1 MRESKFINRNGE
13 KWQQFEEDM
22 RFKNMAPDELERAFL
37 ELNDDL
43 AYSRT
48 YFPNRSVRVFLNNL
62 LTPVYDRI
70 YRSRP
75 ISRKVIREFFTQTAP
90 RIHWSARKYMFIAL
104 ITVLMGF
111 LVGFF
116 GTRQDKQFAVTVLGS
131 GYVSMTEDNIA
142 KGDPLGVYK
151 DESAGEMF
159 LQIATNNL
167 RVGFYFFV
175 FGALFCVGTLYL
187 LLLNGIVLGVF
198 TYLFTSRG
206 LTGEY
211 ILTVYQHGTLEILS
225 MVIEGAAGIM
235 LGAGILFPGTLPRM
249 QSIQNAARKSI
260 TMFLVCLPIIIIAAF
275 IESYLTRFTDIGTV
289 QRTLIILLSLGFMLY
304 YFVVLPWWKHRNSQ
318 QFDLQEDQPRA
329 QTVRTFLPG
338 TIYSVGTLLVLGIHK
353 LRTSFGRWL
362 LVALGLGVGG
372 YFLSAWLGA
381 NDISR
386 DVAFQLRRW
395 MYSLGQSS
403 PDSLIELFTGSAKL
417 LLWNIYACRYL
428 FSAARFP
435 EVLPVIFMIWYA
447 VVWLMSDIAYN
458 NILPKPTRV
467 QRWFLPAKYACLTAV
482 LLWLV
487 QGFWWPLLWIAWP
500 LLCMGTGI
508 AIHHENGNIKKGIK
522 TAWRLMF
529 KQLGRF
535 LASVML
541 VSILYVMLMMGFWF
555 FITVMLNFSA
565 SMQSVNP
572 FSKEV
577 LSFYVQL
584 NYVLWPLI
592 LTATGYFYMMTGLV
606 MYEKQA
612 GTGLMQRID
621 SIGFKKEVYGVETE

>member
-13 KWQQFEEDM
+13 KWQQFEEAM
-22 RFKNMAPDELERAFL
+22 RFKNLPPDELERAFL

-75 ISRKVIREFFTQTAP
+75 VSRKVIREFFTQTAP
-90 RIHWSARKYMFIAL
+90 RIHWSARKYMLISL

-116 GTRQDKQFAVTVLGS
+116 GTRQDKQFAITVLGS

-159 LQIATNNL
+159 LNIATNNL

-187 LLLNGIVLGVF
+187 LFLNGIVLGVF

-206 LTGEY
+206 LTGDY

-235 LGAGILFPGTLPRM
+235 LGSGILFPGTLPRT

-318 QFDLQEDQPRA
+318 QFDLQEEQPRA

-338 TIYSVGTLLVLGIHK
+338 TIYSVGSLLVLGIH
-353 LRTSFGRWL
+353 
-362 LVALGLGVGG
+362 
-372 YFLSAWLGA
+372 
-381 NDISR
+381 
-386 DVAFQLRRW
+386 
-395 MYSLGQSS
+395 
-403 PDSLIELFTGSAKL
+403 
-417 LLWNIYACRYL
+417 
-428 FSAARFP
+428 
-435 EVLPVIFMIWYA
+435 
-447 VVWLMSDIAYN
+447 
-458 NILPKPTRV
+458 
-467 QRWFLPAKYACLTAV
+467 
-482 LLWLV
+482 
-487 QGFWWPLLWIAWP
+487 
-500 LLCMGTGI
+500 
-508 AIHHENGNIKKGIK
+508 H
-522 TAWRLMF
+522 
-529 KQLGRF
+529 
-535 LASVML
+535 
-541 VSILYVMLMMGFWF
+541 
-555 FITVMLNFSA
+555 
-565 SMQSVNP
+565 
-572 FSKEV
+572 
-577 LSFYVQL
+577 
-584 NYVLWPLI
+584 
-592 LTATGYFYMMTGLV
+592 
-606 MYEKQA
+606 
-612 GTGLMQRID
+612 
-621 SIGFKKEVYGVETE
+621 

>member
-1 MRESKFINRNGE
+1 MRESKFIHRNGE
-13 KWQQFEEDM
+13 KWQQFEGDM
-22 RFKNMAPDELERAFL
+22 RFKNMPPDELEKAFL

-75 ISRKVIREFFTQTAP
+75 LSRKVIREFFTQTAP
-90 RIHWSARKYMFIAL
+90 RIHWSARKYMLISL
-104 ITVLMGF
+104 ITVLLGF
-111 LVGFF
+111 MVGFF
-116 GTRQDKQFAVTVLGS
+116 GTRQDKQFAITVLGS
-131 GYVSMTEDNIA
+131 GYVNMTEDNIA

-159 LQIATNNL
+159 LKIATNNL

-275 IESYLTRFTDIGTV
+275 IESYLTRFTEIGTL

-304 YFVVLPWWKHRNSQ
+304 YFMVLPWWKYRNNK
-318 QFDLQEDQPRA
+318 QFDLQEEPPRA
-329 QTVRTFLPG
+329 QTVRAFLPG
-338 TIYSVGTLLVLGIHK
+338 TVYSTGTLLVLAIHT
-353 LRTSFGRWL
+353 LRASFSRWFL
-362 LVALGLGVGG
+362 IALGLGIGG
-372 YFLSAWLGA
+372 YFFSAWLGA

-403 PDSLIELFTGSAKL
+403 PDSLIEVFTGSAKL
-417 LLWNIYACRYL
+417 LLWNINACRYL

-435 EVLPVIFMIWYA
+435 EVLPVIFMVWYA
-447 VVWLMSDIAYN
+447 VLWFISDIAYTG
-458 NILPKPTRV
+458 IGQKPSRM
-467 QRWFLPAKYACLTAV
+467 QRWILPAKYASFTAA

-500 LLCMGTGI
+500 LLCMGVGI
-508 AIHHENGNIKKGIK
+508 AIYHENGNIKKGIQ
-522 TAWRLMF
+522 TAWRLLF
-529 KQLGRF
+529 KQMGRF
-535 LASVML
+535 LASMLL
-541 VSILYVMLMMGFWF
+541 VSILYVMLMMGLWF
-555 FITVMLNFSA
+555 FVTVMLNFSA
-565 SMQSVNP
+565 SMQNVNP

-577 LSFYVQL
+577 LGFYVQL

-592 LTATGYFYMMTGLV
+592 LTATGYFYMITGLV

-612 GTGLMQRID
+612 GTGLMQRIEN
-621 SIGFKKEVYGVETE
+621 IGFKKEVYGVETE

>member
-1 MRESKFINRNGE
+1 MRESKFIDRNSE
-13 KWQQFEEDM
+13 KWKQFEGDM
-22 RFKNMAPDELERAFL
+22 RSKNMAPDELERAFL

-75 ISRKVIREFFTQTAP
+75 FSRKAITTFFSQTAP
-90 RIHWSARKYMFIAL
+90 RIHWSARKYMFIAF
-104 ITVLMGF
+104 ITVLLGF
-111 LVGFF
+111 MVGFF
-116 GTRQDKQFAVTVLGS
+116 GTRHDKQFAITVLGS
-131 GYVSMTEDNIA
+131 GYVNMTEENIE

-159 LQIATNNL
+159 LKIATNNL

-198 TYLFTSRG
+198 TYMFISKG

-235 LGAGILFPGTLPRM
+235 LGAGILFPGTLPRT

-260 TMFLVCLPIIIIAAF
+260 TMFLVCLPIIIVAAF
-275 IESYLTRFTDIGTV
+275 IESYLTRFTDIGNL
-289 QRTLIILLSLGFMLY
+289 QRSLIILLSMAFMLY
-304 YFVVLPWWKHRNSQ
+304 YFLILPWWKHRNNP
-318 QFDLQEDQPRA
+318 QFDLQEEQPRS
-329 QTVRTFLPG
+329 QTERIFTPG
-338 TIYSVGTLLVLGIHK
+338 TVYSIGSLLVMGIHQ
-353 LRTSFGRWL
+353 LRSSFSRWFFM
-362 LVALGLGVGG
+362 ALGLGVGG
-372 YFLSAWLGA
+372 YFLSSWLGG
-381 NDISR
+381 NDIPR

-395 MYSLGQSS
+395 MYSVGQSS
-403 PDSLIELFTGSAKL
+403 PDTLIEAFTGGAKL
-417 LLWNIYACRYL
+417 LLWNIYASRYL
-428 FSAARFP
+428 FSVARFP
-435 EVLPVIFMIWYA
+435 EALPVIVMMGYAMIWF
-447 VVWLMSDIAYN
+447 LSDICWKTSGK
-458 NILPKPTRV
+458 IPSVT
-467 QRWFLPAKYACLTAV
+467 QRWLDPAKYALITAGM
-482 LLWLV
+482 LWLV
-487 QGFWWPLLWIAWP
+487 HGFWWPVLWISWP
-500 LLCMGTGI
+500 LICMGTGI
-508 AIHHENGNIKKGIK
+508 AIHHENGRMSKGIK
-522 TAWRLMF
+522 AAGKLIFR
-529 KQLGRF
+529 QLGRF
-535 LASVML
+535 LGAML
-541 VSILYVMLMMGFWF
+541 LVTILYVMLMMGLWF

-565 SMQSVNP
+565 SMQNINP

-577 LSFYVQL
+577 LGFYVQL

-592 LTATGYFYMMTGLV
+592 ITAAGYFYMITGLV
-606 MYEKQA
+606 MFEKQA
-612 GTGLMQRID
+612 GAGLLQRIA

>member
-13 KWQQFEEDM
+13 KWQQFEEAM
-22 RFKNMAPDELERAFL
+22 RFKNLPPDELERAFL

-75 ISRKVIREFFTQTAP
+75 VSRKVIREFFTQTAP
-90 RIHWSARKYMFIAL
+90 RIHWSARKYMLISL

-116 GTRQDKQFAVTVLGS
+116 GTRQDKQFAITVLGS

-159 LQIATNNL
+159 LNIATNNL

-187 LLLNGIVLGVF
+187 LFLNGIVLGVF

-206 LTGEY
+206 LTGDY

-235 LGAGILFPGTLPRM
+235 LGSGILFPGTLPRT

-318 QFDLQEDQPRA
+318 QFDLQEEQPRA

-338 TIYSVGTLLVLGIHK
+338 TIYSVGSLLVLGIHQ
-353 LRTSFGRWL
+353 LRTFFGRWL
-362 LVALGLGVGG
+362 LIALGLGVGG
-372 YFLSAWLGA
+372 YYVSTWLGA

-403 PDSLIELFTGSAKL
+403 PDSLIEMFTGSAKL

-435 EVLPVIFMIWYA
+435 EVLPVVFMVWYA
-447 VVWLMSDIAYN
+447 VLWRMSDIAYN
-458 NILPKPTRV
+458 SLPQKPSRV
-467 QRWFLPAKYACLTAV
+467 QRWFLPAKYACLTTV

-508 AIHHENGNIKKGIK
+508 AIYHENGNIRKGIT

-535 LASVML
+535 LASVLL

-565 SMQSVNP
+565 SMQNINP

-577 LSFYVQL
+577 LIFYVQL
-584 NYVLWPLI
+584 NYVLWPLV
-592 LTATGYFYMMTGLV
+592 LTASGYFYMITGLV

-612 GTGLMQRID
+612 GTGLMHRID